1 MRDGDLLLPGHVTG
15 VSPLIGRYGMSF
27 AELREI
33 LRSARK
39 LRGFPLVDSPTQMVL
54 LGSVQRTE
62 LITAIEKHIGK
73 ERSVK
78 SNGKYYFP

>member
-1 MRDGDLLLPGHVTG
+1 MTD

-33 LRSARK
+33 LRGSRK

-78 SNGKYYFP
+78 SNEKYYFPSVQNT